1 MIAIGKYNAKVTAI
15 SFGRASTGN
24 EQIAIQFE
32 ILDGEFAGENI
43 AYLGT
48 FTENSIE
55 YTTNAL
61 RAVGWLGDDLSEL
74 PGLAADGKLSEA
86 QIVVRHEEYEGQ
98 MRARIKFVNPPGGG
112 RFTFKDQIEGNDLR
126 SFSARMKSAFRGGVP
141 AGGGSR
147 PPAQRQSN
155 GGGYQRG
162 SGGYGGSQDRR
173 DVPPPDDTDL
183 PF

>member
-74 PGLAADGKLSEA
+74 PGLAADGKLTAMSVGA
-86 QIVVRHEEYEGQ
+86 VYAGMMSLLLAAWSVFYRDRKMVFFWVATTFLAMAVAYG
-98 MRARIKFVNPPGGG
+98 KPCWG
-112 RFTFKDQIEGNDLR
+112 RPLR
-126 SFSARMKSAFRGGVP
+126 
-141 AGGGSR
+141 
-147 PPAQRQSN
+147 
-155 GGGYQRG
+155 
-162 SGGYGGSQDRR
+162 
-173 DVPPPDDTDL
+173 
-183 PF
+183 